1 MTIKRAKRFSS
12 EYTMLSILE
21 YLCLYSTKTP
31 ISKYHI
37 MTKIAAI
44 RQQRPD
50 RISLILN
57 RLEDNGYIKS
67 IIDTSSSTTTLTTK
81 LYLVTEKGF
90 DAYLKWVKEFL
101 SFVRSMNNNE
111 DDSME

>member
-1 MTIKRAKRFSS
+1 
-12 EYTMLSILE
+12 MLTILE

-37 MTKIAAI
+37 MTKITAI

-57 RLEDNGYIKS
+57 RLENNGYIKS
-67 IIDTSSSTTTLTTK
+67 IMDTSTNTTAK
-81 LYLVTEKGF
+81 LYLVTEKGL
-90 DAYLKWVKEFL
+90 DAYLKWIKEFL
-101 SFVRSMNNNE
+101 SFVRSMNE
-111 DDSME
+111 DDSDKEVD

>member
-1 MTIKRAKRFSS
+1 
-12 EYTMLSILE
+12 MLTILE
-21 YLCLYSTKTP
+21 YLCVYSTKTP

-37 MTKIAAI
+37 MNKITAI

-57 RLEDNGYIKS
+57 RLEENEYIKS
-67 IIDTSSSTTTLTTK
+67 TTIANSSSSSTNPTATTK

-90 DAYLKWVKEFL
+90 DAYLTWIKEFL
-101 SFVRSMNNNE
+101 SFVRSMNNGE
-111 DDSME
+111 D

>member
-1 MTIKRAKRFSS
+1 
-12 EYTMLSILE
+12 MLSILE
-21 YLCLYSTKTP
+21 YLCVYSTKTP

-67 IIDTSSSTTTLTTK
+67 IVDTSSSTTK

-90 DAYLKWVKEFL
+90 DADLKWVKEFL
-101 SFVRSMNNNE
+101 YFVRSMNNNE

>member
-1 MTIKRAKRFSS
+1 
-12 EYTMLSILE
+12 MLSILE

-67 IIDTSSSTTTLTTK
+67 IVDTPSTTNPTTK

-101 SFVRSMNNNE
+101 YFVRSMNNNE

>member
-1 MTIKRAKRFSS
+1 
-12 EYTMLSILE
+12 MLTILE

-37 MTKIAAI
+37 MTKITAI

-57 RLEDNGYIKS
+57 RLENNGYIKS
-67 IIDTSSSTTTLTTK
+67 IMDTSTNTTAK
-81 LYLVTEKGF
+81 LYLVTEKGL
-90 DAYLKWVKEFL
+90 DAYLKWIKEFL
-101 SFVRSMNNNE
+101 SFVRSMNE
-111 DDSME
+111 DDSDK

>member
-1 MTIKRAKRFSS
+1 
-12 EYTMLSILE
+12 MLTILE

-37 MTKIAAI
+37 MTKINAI

-57 RLEDNGYIKS
+57 RLEENGYIKS
-67 IIDTSSSTTTLTTK
+67 TIDTSSTTNPTTK

-90 DAYLKWVKEFL
+90 DAYLKWIKEFL
-101 SFVRSMNNNE
+101 SFVRSMNDEE
-111 DDSME
+111 D

>member
-1 MTIKRAKRFSS
+1 LTTKAKRFSS
-12 EYTMLSILE
+12 EYTMLTILE

-37 MTKIAAI
+37 MNKITAI

-50 RISLILN
+50 RISMILN
-57 RLEDNGYIKS
+57 KLEDNGYIRS
-67 IIDTSSSTTTLTTK
+67 IIDTSNNPTPK

-90 DAYLKWVKEFL
+90 EAYLKWIKEFL
-101 SFVRSMNNNE
+101 SFVRSMNE
-111 DDSME
+111 DNDE